1 MPIRGS
7 MGEEKEKQED
17 TDSLSDIQ
25 DESELLSSGR
35 FGVPWLD
42 AWFSTALQE
51 DALGDVFFLVSEEL
65 GHLMVGQYRAG
76 SQYSALLG
84 LLGPG
89 FVGRHLPQQADMRA
103 LEKGE
108 VRRDSIKWAAT
119 YRKVQEELIK
129 QGDRAMA
136 GR

>member
-1 MPIRGS
+1 MPIRSS
-7 MGEEKEKQED
+7 MMEEKEED

-25 DESELLSSGR
+25 DESEILSSGR

-42 AWFSTALQE
+42 AWFSAALQE

-103 LEKGE
+103 LEKGD